1 MGIVVQTL
9 CLCDNQKKRAAERVR
24 GVLGTKMSSIF
35 SGVVAVIVGL
45 APGQTSIYKTKIEKG
60 GGRVVAKADET
71 VTHVVC
77 EKAEVK
83 QALLAKHFATYEA
96 REGRYLVTMVYFHDC
111 VTQKKLLDPVKYGV
125 KIEDNE
131 VVEHVAKKARGVGGA
146 EDALPPHPVDEIT
159 EGCVSPKVRHS
170 ACRKDLPKLEY
181 DPQQVFVIPK
191 EDMDWLEPDAQD
203 IEGVWRWVQRPHFH
217 FRFRE
222 GANVESKQVAA
233 FDFDDTIIRT
243 EPLHSLDL
251 DDFCIKPR
259 VMEALSALHNAGV
272 YICFLSNQGGLSD
285 SQEKVNRVKAF
296 HRKIDC
302 AIDMLK
308 LPIDFICA
316 IGDGGLYRKP
326 AVGMFQFLM
335 QHRCVNAELA
345 QSYFVGDA
353 AGRPAMG
360 DHPKDFSDSDY
371 KLAVNLGIDFYTPES
386 FFEYSTDPYHTRL
399 PPPDP
404 RMRLC
409 SQPFLNLN
417 GSSHFA
423 DFLDSV
429 KNSNSPVP
437 EIVLL
442 VAPPACG
449 KSTVANMFLQSGKYL
464 RVNQDTLKTLDKCKN
479 LADQAIKLNKSV
491 VVDNCNITSKTRMEW
506 VSFANDA
513 NVPIR
518 CIIIDTKVK
527 AALMMSKLRLS
538 DPKSSR
544 EDRHRIVKK
553 DVIESYF
560 KLFENVGS
568 DEGFVRV
575 DTVLW
580 AVIMPSPDH
589 EAELH
594 ALYHMFLPVQ

>member
-1 MGIVVQTL
+1 
-9 CLCDNQKKRAAERVR
+9 
-24 GVLGTKMSSIF
+24 MSCSIF
-35 SGVVAVIVGL
+35 SGVVAVLLGL
-45 APGQTSIYKTKIEKG
+45 APGQTSIYKGKIEKG
-60 GGRVVAKADET
+60 GGRVVVKADET

-83 QALLAKHFATYEA
+83 QSLLAKLNFATD
-96 REGRYLVTMVYFHDC
+96 EGRLLVTMVYFHDC

-131 VVEHVAKKARGVGGA
+131 LVVEQVAKKARGG
-146 EDALPPHPVDEIT
+146 EDPVPQHPDDEIT
-159 EGCVSPKVRHS
+159 EACVSLQVRHS
-170 ACRKDLPKLEY
+170 VCRKDLPKLEY
-181 DPQQVFVIPK
+181 DPQRVFVIPQ
-191 EDMDWLEPDAQD
+191 EDMDWFDPDAQD
-203 IEGVWRWVQRPHFH
+203 MNGVWRWVQRPHFH

-222 GANVESKQVAA
+222 GANVGSKQVAA
-233 FDFDDTIIRT
+233 FDFDDTIIST
-243 EPLHSLDL
+243 TPLHSLDL
-251 DDFCIKPR
+251 GHFRIKPR
-259 VMEALSALHNAGV
+259 VMEALRALHNAGV

-285 SQEKVNRVKAF
+285 SQEKVDRVKAF

-302 AIDMLK
+302 AIDKLN

-335 QHRCVNAELA
+335 QHRCVSAELA

-360 DHPKDFSDSDY
+360 SHPKDFSDSDY

-386 FFEYSTDPYHTRL
+386 FFEYSADPYHTRL

-404 RMRLC
+404 RKRLC
-409 SQPFLNLN
+409 SQPFLNLQ

-423 DFLDSV
+423 DFLESV
-429 KNSNSPVP
+429 KGSNPPVP

-449 KSTVANMFLQSGKYL
+449 KSTVASKFVQSDKYL
-464 RVNQDTLKTLDKCKN
+464 RVNQDTLKTRAKCKN

-491 VVDNCNITSKTRMEW
+491 VVDNCNNTIEARSDW
-506 VSFANDA
+506 VSFAKDV

-518 CIIIDTKVK
+518 CIVINTPLN
-527 AALMMSKLRLS
+527 AALMMRKLRLC
-538 DPKSSR
+538 DPKSCR
-544 EDRHRIVKK
+544 EDRNRDVKK
-553 DVIESYF
+553 EVVASFFE
-560 KLFENVGS
+560 LFEKVEP
-568 DEGFVRV
+568 DEGFASVETV
-575 DTVLW
+575 DW
-580 AVIMPSPDH
+580 AVIMPNPDH

-594 ALYHMFLPVQ
+594 SLYYMYLPKY